1 MVAAIRPNY
10 TIQGPLPG
18 QIYEARRE
26 QRLAQEDAARQQAIA
41 QERDAKRQAALEQIL
56 GVPSTASATG
66 SVGVPAAAAPG
77 GAPAMEATP
86 GYVAPGEAQ
95 PAPQPVPQMPQQATP
110 TGLQKKPSAED
121 YLKAAALYPE
131 LKDQFTKLA
140 EQRGAEYT
148 KNSLYTAARIAT
160 ALENDDIKM
169 ATDLAE
175 EMAVA
180 AENSGD
186 QMGAQAYRTWGKL
199 AQNDPEGVRDL
210 IGISIAASPG
220 GAEVVKRTFGDEAPA
235 KVRELKARAELAG
248 LKPGTPEYNRFMTT
262 GGGAPTVQIDQR
274 ERDEF
279 EKEVSK
285 RDAKFFGDLAD
296 QAATIGESQAV
307 IKDLEGLLA
316 NVDTGFGA
324 RVKQFA
330 GRYGIA
336 TEGLN
341 EIQAVNAIISR
352 LVPAQRQP
360 GTGPM
365 SDADLQLFKDSLPS
379 IMNQPG
385 GNKLIIDTINR
396 INEYRMEQARIANDV
411 FTEELSR
418 REGREKLME
427 LANPIDAYRQAF
439 ESSRT
444 APMSSEA
451 PPEEGGFKLIGKKPG
466 G

>member
-1 MVAAIRPNY
+1 MVAPIRPNY
-10 TIQGPLPG
+10 TINSVDPG
-18 QIYEARRE
+18 QAFLAARA
-26 QRLAQEDAARQQAIA
+26 QKQAQEEAAQQQAIA

-56 GVPSTASATG
+56 GVPSSAPTGG

-86 GYVAPGEAQ
+86 GYVAPGEA
-95 PAPQPVPQMPQQATP
+95 PMPQMPQQTTA

-140 EQRGAEYT
+140 EQRGKEYT
-148 KNSLYTAARIAT
+148 QNSLYTAARIAT
-160 ALENDDIKM
+160 ALENNDTETAINLADQM
-169 ATDLAE
+169 AT
-175 EMAVA
+175 A

-186 QMGAQAYRTWGKL
+186 QMSAQAYRTWGQL
-199 AQNDPEGVRDL
+199 AQIDPEGVRDL
-210 IGISIAASPG
+210 IGISMAATPG

-235 KVRELKARAELAG
+235 KIRELKARAELAG
-248 LKPGTPEYNRFMTT
+248 LKPGTPEYNKFMTT

-296 QAATIGESQAV
+296 QAATVGESQATLQ
-307 IKDLEGLLA
+307 DLESLLA

-385 GNKLIIDTINR
+385 GNKLIIDTIKG
-396 INEYRMEQARIANDV
+396 INDYRMAQARIANDV
-411 FTEELSR
+411 FTGELSR
-418 REGREKLME
+418 TEGREQLMQ
-427 LANPIDAYRQAF
+427 LANPIDKYRETF
-439 ESSRT
+439 ESSKS

-451 PPEEGGFKLIGKKPG
+451 PPEEGGFKLIGRKPG